1 MKRVTSVLLF
11 FSMLCQRF
19 ICTVTRVSIRDC
31 GSVGCD
37 GDDADACDHG
47 VLFQEGLLSSLSNLT
62 SITLSRNKFEKYPTG
77 GPSQFRSVYVSMN
90 EREMKWGGG
99 GRGQRNWEREGVWEK
114 AATEGREDDERG
126 RGHVDQLSLTQNVGL
141 SWPVCHGSK
150 ICHHSCFSNT

>member
-1 MKRVTSVLLF
+1 MKCATSVFLF

-77 GPSQFRSVYVSMN
+77 GPSQFRSVYVSTN
-90 EREMKWGGG
+90 ERETRSGGG
-99 GRGQRNWEREGVWEK
+99 CRETEREGVWEK
-114 AATEGREDDERG
+114 AEMEGREGDDQG
-126 RGHVDQLSLTQNVGL
+126 MLIN
-141 SWPVCHGSK
+141 
-150 ICHHSCFSNT
+150 